1 MLGEQNLRP
10 VRSKDEARERGAK
23 GGKASGKAR
32 RDKKMLRDCLE
43 ILLERA
49 EKVEIDGKTIKLTGA
64 ELIALTA
71 YQKAAGG
78 DIKAMEF
85 VRDTAGQKPVD
96 KVQMKTDVNIA
107 DSAERLSNIFE
118 QIKEEK

>member
-1 MLGEQNLRP
+1 MANEKNLKP
-10 VRSKDEARERGAK
+10 FASESEAREKGAK

-32 RDKKMLRDCLE
+32 RDKKTLKDCLE

-49 EKVEIDGKTIKLTGA
+49 EKVEIDGKTLKLTGA

-85 VRDTAGQKPVD
+85 VRDTAGQKPVE
-96 KVQMKTDVNIA
+96 KVMIA
-107 DSAERLSNIFE
+107 EVE
-118 QIKEEK
+118 QSVVDEVEAMVMEDDEG